1 MTLLVLDSGGVSRL
15 AQRRHDTV
23 ALIAVFE
30 RDGLWPPIVP
40 SVVLVESL
48 TGRQRTDASVNRLLK
63 TCNIIEELPQRL
75 ARRAGALRALAGQG
89 SAVDAI
95 VVAMAEPGGSVLGG
109 DLKDLRALA
118 IHADDVAVHRA

>member
-15 AQRRHDTV
+15 AQRRQDTI

-40 SVVLVESL
+40 SVVLAESL
-48 TGRQRTDASVNRLLK
+48 TGRQRTDALVNRLLK
-63 TCNIIEELPQRL
+63 TCDIVEELPQRL

-95 VVAMAEPGGSVLGG
+95 VVAMAEPGGAVLGG

-118 IHADDVAVHRA
+118 SHADDVIVHRA